1 MCVSVRKYC
10 LWPLTVSVMEY
21 IINSAESLN
30 IIIGGIALLIV
41 SAGQAIDV
49 VFNYW
54 FKSIFGF

>member
-1 MCVSVRKYC
+1 
-10 LWPLTVSVMEY
+10 MEY